1 MVNCD
6 VPLPPAKLVGR
17 QLQDT
22 PLGKPE
28 QVKLTVSVKPFCGA
42 IVTVVVALTPA
53 ATLAG
58 LSAPAVSVKDGIVVY
73 HAWAS
78 T

>member
-6 VPLPPAKLVGR
+6 VPLPPARLVGF
-17 QLQDT
+17 QLHDT
-22 PLGKPE
+22 PLGTPE
-28 QVKLTVSVKPFCGA
+28 QVKLTVSVNPFCGV

-58 LSAPAVSVKDGIVVY
+58 LSAPAVSVKDGMVAY

-78 T
+78 A